1 VDVGAAGGE
10 EDELGAPRELAGAF
24 DVEPGVGFGAELVD
38 LAGVAVD
45 AGLAGPA
52 IPNAVSV
59 YARRYPTFPAPALSK
74 GRCVLWLRSDVE
86 AWSRARRNR

>member
-1 VDVGAAGGE
+1 MVK
-10 EDELGAPRELAGAF
+10 
-24 DVEPGVGFGAELVD
+24 AELND
-38 LAGVAVD
+38 LIDRGEVAAIV
-45 AGLAGPA
+45 GLSN
-52 IPNAVSV
+52 PNAVSV